1 MIKKLKSIDYRHY
14 ICIALCA
21 ASVAAGFLFPNAIPR
36 ALEAVRDL
44 ATSIAYYF
52 CELFLEDNFIPDTVN
67 RLPEWQF
74 AESRWQPLE
83 IFPWTWE
90 EFKELWPLYW
100 DEFFSLRAF
109 FGYLG
114 KVMNLMY
121 TASQLVLMLM
131 PLFLIIWVLLRRYT
145 DTYNNDYNV
154 DSEQLKAA
162 KRFMF
167 RYVYPINHWVLD
179 FKDFLKENGAY
190 WKIFFALWGLHFN
203 VIPILGG
210 ALAFWLY
217 FVVTFDWKSIWRQLE
232 KLMIDLAPAGRFL
245 PVPVWITI
253 GFLTLNWLCRWIAF
267 SRLRHCERKNRG
279 FINERGVVTTIY
291 GEMGTGKTAL
301 VTSMGL
307 STEAEFRDMAFEI
320 LLECDVMFPNFP
332 WCNLREEIKRKID
345 RHELVDVPSVR
356 RWVGACREVFDAI
369 LEDPIQGARWVRKWR
384 KKKRRDYTF
393 GYDYEHFALVYN
405 DELKLSELYS
415 AIEDYACAYLIYTIE
430 TSLIISNYS
439 VRVDAIKDD
448 LGNFPLWDADF
459 FRRDPR
465 LMDAYSRHSHIIDFD
480 MLRLGKRMV
489 EENPNRNAFGYGVYL
504 ISEIDKERKN
514 MLELKETKL
523 TAEEC
528 NQRNDLFNACLKMSR
543 HACVIANRVFLK
555 IICDL
560 QRPEDWGA
568 GGREVGEVVYIADRG
583 DKTTLLPFFSPFWVM
598 EPLFNFIKAKWESFY
613 VNYIYNRADNTLF
626 VQLVKGIVSRLDN
639 HYRRVNNLFGCQ
651 VLHLEVESGRM
662 NGESRE
668 CKYYRLPKKD
678 FSKRYSTN
686 CLSAIFEGDAVNTV
700 SIADFCEYAGIMAT
714 TEELAQQHSFFQED
728 LAKAKEQGESAPL
741 PVLEQT
747 ALTEVLDCSLLTV
760 YALMFGKNEKTPAE
774 ADEK

>member
-1 MIKKLKSIDYRHY
+1 MIAKLKRLDHRHY
-14 ICIALCA
+14 ICIAITLL
-21 ASVAAGFLFPNAIPR
+21 SVGAGFLFPNAIPR
-36 ALEAVRDL
+36 LLEAVRDL
-44 ATSIAYYF
+44 ALSVAYYF
-52 CELFLEDNFIPDTVN
+52 CELILEDNFIPATVTQM
-67 RLPEWQF
+67 PSFQF
-74 AESRWQPLE
+74 APSRWEPLK

-90 EFKELWPLYW
+90 EFKALWPVYW
-100 DEFFSLRAF
+100 DMFFEWESLA
-109 FGYLG
+109 GYFLT
-114 KVMNLMY
+114 VMNYLY
-121 TASQLVLMLM
+121 LLSQFVLMVM
-131 PLFLIIWVLLRRYT
+131 PLGLAGWLLIREYVNT
-145 DTYNNDYNV
+145 QNNDYNV
-154 DSEQLKAA
+154 DSRPWGWF
-162 KRFMF
+162 KRFAF
-167 RYVYPINHWVLD
+167 RRIYPVNRWACGFAAFVRDHGV
-179 FKDFLKENGAY
+179 Y
-190 WKIFFALWGLHFN
+190 WKIWLGLWVLHFN
-203 VIPILGG
+203 VLPILGG
-210 ALAFWLY
+210 AIAFWLY
-217 FVVTFDWKSIWRQLE
+217 FVVTFDWASVYGQIQ
-232 KLMIDLAPAGRFL
+232 KLLIDLAPMVRFI
-245 PVPVWITI
+245 PVPVWVVLGI
-253 GFLTLNWLCRWIAF
+253 LLLNHICRKIAYA
-267 SRLRHCERKNRG
+267 RLYHCERKNRG

-301 VTSMGL
+301 VTSIGL

-356 RWVGACREVFDAI
+356 RWVGGCREVFDEI
-369 LEDPIQGARWVRKWR
+369 INDPIQGKRWLR
-384 KKKRRDYTF
+384 KRRKQGLLDYTF
-393 GYDYEHFALVYN
+393 GYDYEHFALTYN
-405 DELKLSELYS
+405 DELKISKLYS
-415 AIEDYACAYLIYTIE
+415 AIEDYACAFLIYTIE

-439 VRVDAIKDD
+439 VRVDAIKED

-459 FRRDPR
+459 FKRDPR
-465 LMDAYSRHSHIIDFD
+465 LMEAYSRHSHIIDFD
-480 MLRLGKRMV
+480 MLRLGTRMIK
-489 EENPNRNAFGYGVYL
+489 ENPNRNAFGYGVYL

-555 IICDL
+555 IVCDL

-583 DKTTLLPFFSPFWVM
+583 DKAPLLPFFSPFWLC
-598 EPLFNFIKAKWESFY
+598 EWLFNIFKAKWDGFY
-613 VNYIYNRADNTLF
+613 TQYIFNRSDNTLF
-626 VQLVKGIVSRLDN
+626 VQLLKGIVSRLDN

-651 VLHLEVESGRM
+651 TLHLEVESGRM
-662 NGESRE
+662 NGEPKE

-686 CLSAIFEGDAVNTV
+686 CLSAIFEGDAVNRV

-714 TEELAQQHSFFQED
+714 TEELAMQHSFFQED
-728 LAKAKEQGESAPL
+728 LAKAKQQGQSAPL
-741 PVLEQT
+741 PEQEQT
-747 ALTEVLDCSLLTV
+747 ALVEALDCSLLTI